1 MKTNQT
7 KKHTMD
13 KPHKSKYVEFFYLR
27 SDKVWGVSVKDESG
41 CEVANQYGE
50 TASFVYCKEQAIE
63 EAYLLSQEVK
73 ERLSLDYFPP
83 VYQDVLKYGFER
95 PVKS

>member
-1 MKTNQT
+1 MS
-7 KKHTMD
+7 

-27 SDKVWGVSVKDESG
+27 PDKVWGVSVKDERG
-41 CEVANQYGE
+41 YEVANQYGE
-50 TASFVYCKEQAIE
+50 TASFVYRKEQAIE
-63 EAYLLSQEVK
+63 EACLLSKEVK
-73 ERLSLDYFPP
+73 ERLNLDYLPP

>member
-1 MKTNQT
+1 
-7 KKHTMD
+7 MD

-50 TASFVYCKEQAIE
+50 TASFVYCK
-63 EAYLLSQEVK
+63 
-73 ERLSLDYFPP
+73 
-83 VYQDVLKYGFER
+83 
-95 PVKS
+95 